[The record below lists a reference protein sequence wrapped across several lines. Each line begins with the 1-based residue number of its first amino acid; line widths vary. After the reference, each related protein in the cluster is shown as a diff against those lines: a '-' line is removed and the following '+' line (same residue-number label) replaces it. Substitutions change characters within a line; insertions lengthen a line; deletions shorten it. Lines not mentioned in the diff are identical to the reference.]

1 MNAMITVILLF
12 MALIT
17 LHHRLWI
24 MFAALITAA
33 IFSAPSAW
41 PYIILAGG
49 SMYILQYF
57 SIPSWELLSVVIIAV
72 LFSVMAKLEE
82 RRRQIPPEL
91 LYYFMM
97 GGGRA
102 P

>member
-1 MNAMITVILLF
+1 MNAMLTLILLF

-17 LHHRLWI
+17 LHHHLWV
-24 MFAALITAA
+24 MYVALVVAA

-41 PYIILAGG
+41 PYIVLAGVI
-49 SMYILQYF
+49 MYLLQHF
-57 SIPSWELLSVVIIAV
+57 SLPSWELLSVVVIAV

-82 RRRQIPPEL
+82 RRREIPPEL
-91 LYYFMM
+91 LYYLMM